1 MVKTTSIIGIVMVE
15 TTSINDNN
23 GANYGENN
31 INYWDSYG

>member
-1 MVKTTSIIGIVMVE
+1 MATFSPK